1 MRKLNIP
8 KSGKCYAILL
18 VPLLGQQTELLAKAH
33 AIVKPLTMKKT
44 IGYLL
49 LIILAV
55 QSLFTGYSINNQ
67 FEFLYEYAFVSM
79 PGVLASP
86 KYLPNLSIL
95 QIVHWIFL
103 VIAYICMVIL
113 PIIYYFRKSYKL
125 VIYVPLFFLVSQ
137 FISLTI
143 FSVVLIPFIVVW
155 IITLILLKPDTSINK
170 INRLPV

>member
-1 MRKLNIP
+1 
-8 KSGKCYAILL
+8 
-18 VPLLGQQTELLAKAH
+18 
-33 AIVKPLTMKKT
+33 MKKT

-86 KYLPNLSIL
+86 KYLPNLSTL

-103 VIAYICMVIL
+103 VIAYICMAYFTNNLLFSQIL
-113 PIIYYFRKSYKL
+113 QIGNLRSIIFFGIA
-125 VIYVPLFFLVSQ
+125 IY
-137 FISLTI
+137 
-143 FSVVLIPFIVVW
+143 
-155 IITLILLKPDTSINK
+155 
-170 INRLPV
+170 